1 MSEFSEIRSQLEERL
16 AMLKRRVSKIEGEL
30 RQPGDPDS
38 QEKATEAENDE
49 VLERLG
55 ESELREIQGIRLA
68 LDKLNAGTYGTCER
82 CGAPIGEPRLR
93 ALPFATACVACA
105 D

>member
-1 MSEFSEIRSQLEERL
+1 MSEFSEIRPQLEKRL
-16 AMLKRRVSKIEGEL
+16 ARLEQRVSKIEGDL
-30 RQPGDPDS
+30 RQPGSPDS

-55 ESELREIQGIRLA
+55 ESELREIEEIRLA
-68 LDKLNAGTYGTCER
+68 LGKLKAGTYGTCQR
-82 CGAPIGEPRLR
+82 CGEPIGEPRLR
-93 ALPFATACVACA
+93 ALPYATACIECA